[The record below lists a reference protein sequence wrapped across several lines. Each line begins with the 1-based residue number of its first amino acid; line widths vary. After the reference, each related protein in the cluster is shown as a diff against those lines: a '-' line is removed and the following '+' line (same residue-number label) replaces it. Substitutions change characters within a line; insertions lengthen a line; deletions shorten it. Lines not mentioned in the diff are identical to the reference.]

1 MSAPQP
7 ATATPVPYG
16 CLHCTTAGSFKGD
29 VSKMPRTCP
38 TRTHAEVAGDTSG
51 YLDDERQALMKAAD
65 ATPFKPDGTLRNR
78 VEELAHYAHGRGMK
92 RIGVAFCLSLLKES
106 QRLAQLLQAEGLET
120 ELVCCRV
127 GAVDHDEIG
136 LPKAHPDRFAA
147 ICNPVAQARLLNDR
161 NVDLVAQVGLCV
173 GHDLVLQEECDAPVT
188 TLVVKDRALDHHP
201 VAALRSSPAAARSDT
216 LTTHSQIGESS

>member
-1 MSAPQP
+1 
-7 ATATPVPYG
+7 V
-16 CLHCTTAGSFKGD
+16 
-29 VSKMPRTCP
+29 
-38 TRTHAEVAGDTSG
+38 
-51 YLDDERQALMKAAD
+51 
-65 ATPFKPDGTLRNR
+65 
-78 VEELAHYAHGRGMK
+78 
-92 RIGVAFCLSLLKES
+92 SLLEES

-127 GAVDHDEIG
+127 GAVDYDEIG

-188 TLVVKDRALDHHP
+188 TLVVKDRALDHHS
-201 VAALRSSPAAARSDT
+201 VVALRSSPAAASSDF
-216 LTTHSQIGESS
+216 LPHV